1 MGDAM
6 KVIFGMA
13 CDGRV
18 YPDFPGE
25 REAVLGDFVVGPLGL
40 TEMLEIELGMTGP
53 QASATVRVAAT
64 ARPWLFVAP
73 APTVTV

>member
-1 MGDAM
+1 M

-40 TEMLEIELGMTGP
+40 TEMLEIELGMAGP
-53 QASATVRVAAT
+53 QASATGAGCRLCSQAQGGVDRET
-64 ARPWLFVAP
+64 RNLL
-73 APTVTV
+73 